1 MTALRTINLI
11 LAFIATTAPLAHVLE
26 LPSKLTLDGPLWLA
40 VQQHLYRGWGAI
52 FGPVEIAALALTGV
66 LLAVTWPTGAR
77 RISFLAF
84 ACYAAMIAVF
94 FLFNAPVNEALNG
107 WTAAT
112 LPTNWSTYRLRWEI
126 GHAFAAALAVIAFVA
141 LMRQPRSCGSSGQF
155 GISCRLINSTT
166 PISASGRKPTL
177 KRSPGP
183 RPACV
188 GGPERDKSTS
198 ILPET

>member
-1 MTALRTINLI
+1 MGSASPRSENSQEPSVAKPFFGEVVVDTCRLSFAGERLMAALRALNLI

-40 VQQHLYRGWGAI
+40 VQQHLYRGWGAV
-52 FGPVEIAALALTGV
+52 FGPVEIVALALTGV

-77 RISFLAF
+77 RTYFLAF

-141 LMRQPRSCGSSGQF
+141 LMRQW
-155 GISCRLINSTT
+155 
-166 PISASGRKPTL
+166 
-177 KRSPGP
+177 KR
-183 RPACV
+183 
-188 GGPERDKSTS
+188 ERTK
-198 ILPET
+198 